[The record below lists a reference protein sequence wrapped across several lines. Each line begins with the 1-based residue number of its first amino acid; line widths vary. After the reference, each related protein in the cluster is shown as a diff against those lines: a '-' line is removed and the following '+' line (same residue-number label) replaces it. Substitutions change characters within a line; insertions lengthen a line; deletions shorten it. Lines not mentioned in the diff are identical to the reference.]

1 MNNSITKRLTPS
13 AAKKAGY
20 VPVTFGYRLTSE
32 AHQLENALRN
42 MRAGGA
48 DHAVV
53 HNDTTGHPEI
63 WRKFSETRG
72 IAK

>member
-1 MNNSITKRLTPS
+1 MTITKQLAPKEARE
-13 AAKKAGY
+13 AGY
-20 VPVTFGYRLTSE
+20 VPVTFGYRVTSE
-32 AHQLENALRN
+32 GHQLENALRL
-42 MRAGGA
+42 MRRGGA

-53 HNDTTGHPEI
+53 CNETTGHPEI